1 DTGGSWVCV
10 VPNAGTWTVAVT
22 NGTQSKTANVSIA
35 EAGQSESI
43 ALSYILYLYN
53 AGDACTNVT
62 GGWTQVADNSG
73 YEICTA
79 TKPSL
84 TMGSS
89 SMTAKFSSSTTHRAG
104 YVHTA
109 NRVDLTNFRTLK
121 VTYTA
126 DITGQY
132 SEVWFGTGFE
142 DLDCYVE
149 LTAKTSSKTV
159 SLDISSV
166 SGSHDIYI
174 YLVSISDNSN
184 DPSSYNA
191 ITVKVTKI
199 VLE

>member
-10 VPNAGTWTVAVT
+10 VPNAGTWTVTVT
-22 NGTQSKTANVSIA
+22 DGTQTASANVSIT
-35 EAGQSESI
+35 EAGQSDSI

-53 AGDACTNVT
+53 AGDACTDVT
-62 GGWTQVADNSG
+62 GGWAQVADSAG
-73 YEICTA
+73 YELCTA

-84 TMGSS
+84 TMGR
-89 SMTAKFSSSTTHRAG
+89 SMTAYFSSSTTHRAG

-109 NRVDLTNFRTLK
+109 NRVDLTNFKTLK

-132 SEVWFGTGFE
+132 SKVYFGTGFE